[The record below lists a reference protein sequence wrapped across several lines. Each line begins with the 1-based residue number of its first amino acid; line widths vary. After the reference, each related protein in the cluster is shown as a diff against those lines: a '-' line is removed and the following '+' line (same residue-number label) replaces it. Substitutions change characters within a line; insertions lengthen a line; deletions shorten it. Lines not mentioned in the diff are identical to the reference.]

1 MQVTCPLCGEF
12 DGSTSE
18 VQAHIS
24 SKKDADH
31 AGQVGEDVLKDP
43 EKAMEVQG
51 EKTARPGKETQGT
64 ALDVPELACK
74 NCDRKVKY
82 PELMPYKMTCPECGR
97 TMQKRKAA
105 EKMEEKA
112 DEKGKDETVET
123 VKA

>member
-24 SKKDADH
+24 SKKDVDH
-31 AGQVGEDVLKDP
+31 SGQVGDDVLKDP

-51 EKTARPGKETQGT
+51 EKTERPGKETQGT
-64 ALDVPELACK
+64 ALDVPKLACK
-74 NCDRKVKY
+74 GCGRKVKY
-82 PELMPYKMTCPECGR
+82 PELMPFKMTCPECGR
-97 TMQKRKAA
+97 EMRKRGAA

-123 VKA
+123 VEA